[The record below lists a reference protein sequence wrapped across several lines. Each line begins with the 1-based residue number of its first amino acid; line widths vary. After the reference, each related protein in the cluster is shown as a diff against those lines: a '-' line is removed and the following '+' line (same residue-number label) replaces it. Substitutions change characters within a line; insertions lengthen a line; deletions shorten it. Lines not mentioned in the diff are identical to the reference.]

1 VGYQAEIESGREA
14 FAYLIR
20 AWHERNG
27 WSHRVLPGLA
37 EALDLGRIHSSQ
49 VSMLRN
55 RKLAS
60 PGPEV
65 FLALGR
71 LNQWLAHRSAVTGA
85 AAGQARADAPAGT
98 EASGAL
104 PDAGTTALQGH
115 PDLLE
120 ALGQG
125 ALPLLDDA
133 GEPLGPGALLEIFVG
148 LRPPPRAFDLRIAD
162 GEATALSAA
171 LAELLTAG
179 RPWRLCRDQVL
190 AAYPVPTTQRRERF
204 AAVMSGQRDYSAAEL
219 DAELMDLHRTLV
231 GLGVAAEQEISAD
244 RFLGLLRQKARLQEQ
259 TGREELAA
267 AIRQELVADGK
278 G

>member
-1 VGYQAEIESGREA
+1 MGYQAEIESGREA
-14 FAYLIR
+14 FSYLIR

-37 EALDLGRIHSSQ
+37 EVLDLGRIHNSQ

-71 LNQWLAHRSAVTGA
+71 INQWLVAEAADA
-85 AAGQARADAPAGT
+85 AADA
-98 EASGAL
+98 SSAL
-104 PDAGTTALQGH
+104 AGH
-115 PDLLE
+115 PDLIE
-120 ALGQG
+120 ALSQG
-125 ALPLLDDA
+125 SRPLLSNS
-133 GEPLGPGALLEIFVG
+133 GEPLGPGDLLEIFVG
-148 LRPPPRAFDLRIAD
+148 LVPPPRAFDLRIAQQ
-162 GEATALSAA
+162 EAPGLSFA
-171 LAELLTAG
+171 LAELLCAG

-190 AAYPVPTTQRRERF
+190 AAYPAAKTQRRERF

-219 DAELMDLHRTLV
+219 DAELMDLHRTLE
-231 GLGVAAEQEISAD
+231 GLGVAAEEAISAD
-244 RFLGLLRQKARLQEQ
+244 RFLEVLRQKARLQQQ
-259 TGREELAA
+259 TGPLDLVE
-267 AIRQELVADGK
+267 AIRQELVAEGS

>member
-1 VGYQAEIESGREA
+1 MGYQAEIESGREA
-14 FAYLIR
+14 FSYLIR

-37 EALDLGRIHSSQ
+37 EVLDLGRIHNSQ

-71 LNQWLAHRSAVTGA
+71 INQWMATCGGVHAGPLA
-85 AAGQARADAPAGT
+85 
-98 EASGAL
+98 
-104 PDAGTTALQGH
+104 GH
-115 PDLLE
+115 PDLIE

-125 ALPLLDDA
+125 ALPLLSDN
-133 GEPLGPGALLEIFVG
+133 GVPLGPGDLLEIFVG
-148 LRPPPRAFDLRIAD
+148 LVPPPRAFDLRIAEE
-162 GEATALSAA
+162 EAAGLSFA
-171 LAELLTAG
+171 LANLLCAG

-190 AAYPVPTTQRRERF
+190 AAYPVAKAQRRERF
-204 AAVMSGQRDYSAAEL
+204 AAVMSGQRDYSASEL
-219 DAELMDLHRTLV
+219 DAELMDLHRTLE

-244 RFLGLLRQKARLQEQ
+244 RFLEVLRQKARLQQ
-259 TGREELAA
+259 QAGREDLAA
-267 AIRQELVADGK
+267 AIRQELVAEGS

>member
-71 LNQWLAHRSAVTGA
+71 LNQWLARRSGGTGG
-85 AAGQARADAPAGT
+85 AGD
-98 EASGAL
+98 
-104 PDAGTTALQGH
+104 GTTALQEH
-115 PDLLE
+115 PELLE

-133 GEPLGPGALLEIFVG
+133 GQPLGPGALLEIFVG

-190 AAYPVPTTQRRERF
+190 AAYPVPKTQRRERF

>member
-1 VGYQAEIESGREA
+1 MGYQAEIESGREA
-14 FAYLIR
+14 FSYLIR

-37 EALDLGRIHSSQ
+37 EVLDLGRIHNSQ

-71 LNQWLAHRSAVTGA
+71 INQWMAAPGGVQAGLLA
-85 AAGQARADAPAGT
+85 
-98 EASGAL
+98 
-104 PDAGTTALQGH
+104 GH
-115 PDLLE
+115 PDLIE

-125 ALPLLDDA
+125 GRPLLSDN
-133 GEPLGPGALLEIFVG
+133 GVPLGPGDLLEIFVG
-148 LRPPPRAFDLRIAD
+148 LVPPPRAFDLRIAEE
-162 GEATALSAA
+162 EAAGLSFA
-171 LAELLTAG
+171 LADLLCAG

-190 AAYPVPTTQRRERF
+190 AAYPVAKAQRRERF
-204 AAVMSGQRDYSAAEL
+204 AAVMSGQRDYSASEL
-219 DAELMDLHRTLV
+219 DAELMDLHRTLE

-244 RFLGLLRQKARLQEQ
+244 RFLDVLRQKARLQQQAGLED
-259 TGREELAA
+259 LAA
-267 AIRQELVADGK
+267 AIRQELVADGS

>member
-1 VGYQAEIESGREA
+1 MGYQAEIESGREA

-37 EALDLGRIHSSQ
+37 EVLDLGRVHNSQ

-71 LNQWLAHRSAVTGA
+71 INQWLATSDGDQ
-85 AAGQARADAPAGT
+85 GL
-98 EASGAL
+98 SL
-104 PDAGTTALQGH
+104 SGH
-115 PDLLE
+115 PDLIE

-125 ALPLLDDA
+125 CQPLLSDS
-133 GEPLGPGALLEIFVG
+133 GVPLGPGDLLEIFVG
-148 LRPPPRAFDLRIAD
+148 LVSPPRAFDLRIAET
-162 GEATALSAA
+162 EAAGLSFA
-171 LAELLTAG
+171 LAELLCAG

-190 AAYPVPTTQRRERF
+190 SAYPVTKGQRRERF

-231 GLGVAAEQEISAD
+231 GLGGSAEQEISAD
-244 RFLGLLRQKARLQEQ
+244 RFLEVLRNKASLQQ
-259 TGREELAA
+259 RAGREDLGE
-267 AIRQELVADGK
+267 AIRQELVAEGN

>member
-1 VGYQAEIESGREA
+1 MGYQADIESGREA
-14 FAYLIR
+14 FSYLIR

-27 WSHRVLPGLA
+27 WSHRVLPALA
-37 EALDLGRIHSSQ
+37 EVLDLGRIHNSQ

-71 LNQWLAHRSAVTGA
+71 INQWLVAGA
-85 AAGQARADAPAGT
+85 GAP
-98 EASGAL
+98 GAPL
-104 PDAGTTALQGH
+104 AGH
-115 PDLLE
+115 PDLIE

-125 ALPLLDDA
+125 ALPLLSDD
-133 GEPLGPGALLEIFVG
+133 GVPLGPGDLLEIFVG
-148 LRPPPRAFDLRIAD
+148 LVPPPRAFDLRID
-162 GEATALSAA
+162 EDEAAGLSFA
-171 LAELLTAG
+171 LAELLCAG

-190 AAYPVPTTQRRERF
+190 AAYPAAKAQRRDRF
-204 AAVMSGQRDYSAAEL
+204 AAVMSGQRDYSAVEL

-244 RFLGLLRQKARLQEQ
+244 RFLEVLRQKARLQQQ
-259 TGREELAA
+259 TGREDLAE
-267 AIRQELVADGK
+267 AIRQELVAEGS

>member
-1 VGYQAEIESGREA
+1 MGYQAEIESGREA
-14 FAYLIR
+14 FSYLIR

-37 EALDLGRIHSSQ
+37 EVLDLGRIHASQ

-65 FLALGR
+65 FLALGCI
-71 LNQWLAHRSAVTGA
+71 NQWLA
-85 AAGQARADAPAGT
+85 AGADAHGT
-98 EASGAL
+98 SLA
-104 PDAGTTALQGH
+104 GH
-115 PDLLE
+115 PDLIE

-125 ALPLLDDA
+125 ALPLLRDD
-133 GEPLGPGALLEIFVG
+133 GVPLGPGDLLEIFVG
-148 LRPPPRAFDLRIAD
+148 LVPPPRAFDLRIAED
-162 GEATALSAA
+162 EAAGLSFA
-171 LAELLTAG
+171 LAELLCAG

-190 AAYPVPTTQRRERF
+190 AAYPVAKTQRRERF

-219 DAELMDLHRTLV
+219 DTELMDLHRTLV
-231 GLGVAAEQEISAD
+231 GLGVAADQEISAD
-244 RFLGLLRQKARLQEQ
+244 RFLEVLRQKSRLQQ
-259 TGREELAA
+259 QRGREDLAE
-267 AIRQELVADGK
+267 AIRQELVAEGS

>member
-14 FAYLIR
+14 FSYLIR

-37 EALDLGRIHSSQ
+37 EVLDLGRIHNSQ

-71 LNQWLAHRSAVTGA
+71 INQWMAAPGGVQAGLLA
-85 AAGQARADAPAGT
+85 
-98 EASGAL
+98 
-104 PDAGTTALQGH
+104 GH
-115 PDLLE
+115 PDLIE

-125 ALPLLDDA
+125 GRPLLSDN
-133 GEPLGPGALLEIFVG
+133 GVPLGPGDLLEIFVG
-148 LRPPPRAFDLRIAD
+148 LVPPPRAFDLRIAEE
-162 GEATALSAA
+162 EAAGLSFA
-171 LAELLTAG
+171 LADLLCAG

-190 AAYPVPTTQRRERF
+190 AAYPVAKAQRRERF
-204 AAVMSGQRDYSAAEL
+204 AAVMSGQRDYSASEL
-219 DAELMDLHRTLV
+219 DAELMDLHRTLE

-244 RFLGLLRQKARLQEQ
+244 RFLDVLRQKARLQQQAGLED
-259 TGREELAA
+259 LAA
-267 AIRQELVADGK
+267 AIRQELVAEGS

>member
-1 VGYQAEIESGREA
+1 MGYQAEIESGREA
-14 FAYLIR
+14 FSYLIR

-37 EALDLGRIHSSQ
+37 EVLDLGRIHSSQ

-71 LNQWLAHRSAVTGA
+71 INQWLAAGA
-85 AAGQARADAPAGT
+85 GVHGTPLDA
-98 EASGAL
+98 
-104 PDAGTTALQGH
+104 H
-115 PDLLE
+115 PDLIE

-125 ALPLLDDA
+125 ALPLLSDN
-133 GEPLGPGALLEIFVG
+133 GVPLGPGDLLEIFVG
-148 LRPPPRAFDLRIAD
+148 LVPPPRAFDLRI
-162 GEATALSAA
+162 GEEEAAGLSFA
-171 LAELLTAG
+171 LAELLCAG

-190 AAYPVPTTQRRERF
+190 AAYPVAKTQRRERF

-231 GLGVAAEQEISAD
+231 GLGVDAEQEISAD
-244 RFLGLLRQKARLQEQ
+244 RFLEVLRQKARLQQQ
-259 TGREELAA
+259 TGREDLAE
-267 AIRQELVADGK
+267 AIRQELVAEGS

>member
-1 VGYQAEIESGREA
+1 MGYQAEIESGREA
-14 FAYLIR
+14 FSYLIR

-37 EALDLGRIHSSQ
+37 EVLDLGRIHSSQ

-71 LNQWLAHRSAVTGA
+71 INQWLAAGA
-85 AAGQARADAPAGT
+85 GVHGTPLAA
-98 EASGAL
+98 
-104 PDAGTTALQGH
+104 H
-115 PDLLE
+115 PDLIE

-125 ALPLLDDA
+125 ALPLLSDN
-133 GEPLGPGALLEIFVG
+133 GVPLGPGDLLEIFVG
-148 LRPPPRAFDLRIAD
+148 LVPPPRAFDLRI
-162 GEATALSAA
+162 GEDEAAGLSFA
-171 LAELLTAG
+171 LAELLCAG

-190 AAYPVPTTQRRERF
+190 AAYPVAKTQRRERF

-231 GLGVAAEQEISAD
+231 GLGVDAEQEISAD
-244 RFLGLLRQKARLQEQ
+244 RFLEVLRQKARLQQ
-259 TGREELAA
+259 QAGREDLAE
-267 AIRQELVADGK
+267 AIRQELVAEGS